1 MAIWCWILIGHTI
14 CWAISSSLVNFFSPE
29 LWDET
34 SLGDKVIGYF
44 VAERQ
49 LYRGIKVL
57 ILYRK
62 KLFPNIYKNSQD
74 EDEYDD

>member
-1 MAIWCWILIGHTI
+1 MAIWCWILIGHTVV
-14 CWAISSSLVNFFSPE
+14 WAVSSALVNFFSSE

-34 SLGDKVIGYF
+34 SFWDKVVGYF

>member
-14 CWAISSSLVNFFSPE
+14 CWAASSSLVNFFSPE

-34 SLGDKVIGYF
+34 SFGDKVIGYL